1 MVDLTCKNGRTLH
14 VLEEQRLAV
23 KVQLRALKGGP

>member
-1 MVDLTCKNGRTLH
+1 MVDMTCKNGRTLH